1 MSFHSTLWTTSL
13 RKRIHVSLFIG
24 RCLRT
29 VCNSFQCTNQQIYCN
44 QIYALLC
51 TVSMAPVWYQVIPS
65 ISSPRLAWSVY
76 SPCCKGS
83 FGLFRSDDSNTDL
96 ERNWKT
102 WPQYKSDLR
111 CLLRCKV
118 SRFQA
123 LEEWHRQPFRFLP
136 SRNQDQK
143 LLPSQ
148 ANTRKA
154 TVDILR
160 IIPSTLHDNA
170 SWCFS
175 VESLG
180 HWHHIAFKFS
190 DRFPADTVCQE
201 SNTSS
206 NKTRTTCRACCKPL
220 EGKESHKR
228 SRFMV
233 IMHIPCFKSCM
244 ERISHQRKQS
254 HARRRN

>member
-13 RKRIHVSLFIG
+13 RKKIHVSLFIG

-29 VCNSFQCTNQQIYCN
+29 VCNSFQCTNQKIYCS

-136 SRNQDQK
+136 SRNQDQE

-154 TVDILR
+154 TVTSCASYQVHCMIMLLDVSQSNHLDID
-160 IIPSTLHDNA
+160 ITLHLNSRTDSLPTRFVKNQTQAVTRLGRAAGHVA
-170 SWCFS
+170 SHSKARNHTREQVYHGYHAC
-175 VESLG
+175 SL
-180 HWHHIAFKFS
+180 FKIMYGKGI
-190 DRFPADTVCQE
+190 
-201 SNTSS
+201 TSTKTKPC
-206 NKTRTTCRACCKPL
+206 NK
-220 EGKESHKR
+220 KE
-228 SRFMV
+228 
-233 IMHIPCFKSCM
+233 
-244 ERISHQRKQS
+244 
-254 HARRRN
+254 